1 MLIPGQCP
9 PVGVVAEP
17 VEPDALE
24 VPELPV
30 EPELVEPEVPVP
42 ELRVEPELVDAEFW
56 VLAVEELA
64 A

>member
-30 EPELVEPEVPVP
+30 EPELVEPE
-42 ELRVEPELVDAEFW
+42 LVEPELVDAEFW

>member
-1 MLIPGQCP
+1 LLIPGQCP
-9 PVGVVAEP
+9 LVGVVAEP

-30 EPELVEPEVPVP
+30 EPELVEPE
-42 ELRVEPELVDAEFW
+42 LVEPELVDAEFW
-56 VLAVEELA
+56 VLSVEALA

>member
-1 MLIPGQCP
+1 LLIPGQCP

-17 VEPDALE
+17 VELDALE

-30 EPELVEPEVPVP
+30 EPEP
-42 ELRVEPELVDAEFW
+42 VEPELVDAEFW